1 MDAQQVDNYVITN
14 AKYFESHQIP
24 VIRDRL
30 LELDDSKKFQ
40 VQTLQL
46 KDPTMI
52 LIVSIL
58 IGSFGIDRFLIGDV
72 GLGVAKLIT
81 CGGLGIWT
89 IIDWFL
95 IMGVTKQKNF
105 ENFNLTTL

>member
-1 MDAQQVDNYVITN
+1 MESQQVDNYIITN
-14 AKYFESHQIP
+14 AKYFESHQIHI
-24 VIRDRL
+24 VRDRL
-30 LELDDSKKFQ
+30 LELDDTKKFQ

-58 IGSFGIDRFLIGDV
+58 IGSVGIDRFLIGDV

-95 IMGVTKQKNF
+95 IMGATRQKNF